1 MLIFLFFFQDYIFSQ
16 KKVSTGVVNEETAI
30 DPAIEETKQFS
41 FEAPLYQKAFKAL
54 LMIYGTCIVL
64 GTLYEIV
71 RLIRKRKE
79 SKRLKTDLGKLKVD
93 FITRSFRVA
102 KF

>member
-1 MLIFLFFFQDYIFSQ
+1 M
-16 KKVSTGVVNEETAI
+16 STGVVNEESAI

-41 FEAPLYQKAFKAL
+41 FEAPLYQRAFRTL
-54 LMIYGTCIVL
+54 LMIYGTCIAL

-79 SKRLKTDLGKLKVD
+79 SKRLKSDLGKLQVD
-93 FITRSFRVA
+93 LITHTVNSL
-102 KF
+102 